1 MNSYSARKSV
11 RTVVYAEDRLTG
23 EGAVAALASNAQI
36 ELLPAAEVRRADMF
50 LVIAR
55 EVSEKT
61 LCGIEESVAK
71 NPALQTI
78 IVADV
83 MSEPRLIR
91 AVALGVVSI
100 LIRKEVDY
108 PRIADSVVAA
118 ISGEAEIPPEM
129 LGKLVRHMR
138 RVESVRPSGGGLG
151 LTARD
156 LRVLALLADGLDTTQ
171 IAQQL
176 NYSERTIKGII
187 HETIQVLGVGNR
199 THAVAYALRA
209 GLL

>member
-1 MNSYSARKSV
+1 MNSYGVRKAV
-11 RTVVYAEDRLTG
+11 KTVVYAEDRLTG
-23 EGAVAALASNAQI
+23 EGAVAALANNSKI
-36 ELLPAAEVRRADMF
+36 ELFPVDEVRRADML

-71 NPALQTI
+71 NPALQTV
-78 IVADV
+78 IVAEV
-83 MSEPRLIR
+83 MSEPRLVR

-100 LIRKEVDY
+100 LLRREVDY

-129 LGKLVRHMR
+129 LGKLIRHMR
-138 RVESVRPSGGGLG
+138 RMESVRPSGSGLG
-151 LTARD
+151 LTARN
-156 LRVLALLADGLDTTQ
+156 LRVLALMADGLDTMQ

-187 HETIQVLGVGNR
+187 HETIQALGVRNR